1 MNSSALVVFVLAQ
14 ATVIGFTLFFF
25 YKVLFSQHME
35 KHEEH
40 NPKTYDVT

>member
-14 ATVIGFTLFFF
+14 TTVIGFTLFFF
-25 YKVLFSQHME
+25 YKVLFSKKME
-35 KHEEH
+35 KHEDH